1 MFFAGGETVTVIR
14 PAAKDAMGDPVGGPT
29 EHDVDGCG
37 FSWQSSTEVTDRRDT
52 VVSTAEM
59 YCPTGADILATDKVR
74 LPDGREF
81 MVDGSPASWRNPF
94 TGWDA
99 GMVVRL
105 KAVI

>member
-14 PAAKDAMGDPVGGPT
+14 PAEKDAMGDPVGGPT
-29 EHDVDGCG
+29 THTVEGCG
-37 FSWQSSTEVTDRRDT
+37 FNWQTSTEVTDRRDT

-59 YCPTGADILATDKVR
+59 YCPTGSDITSTDKVR
-74 LPDGREF
+74 IPGGREF
-81 MVDGSPASWRNPF
+81 MVDGTPVNWHNPL

-105 KAVI
+105 RAVI